1 MSEFLR
7 PDTNRPT
14 DFPSGVVSV
23 PMVVKGGA
31 YEDTGILVAGT
42 AGYTIEESTYNRP
55 SVKAEHGWGLLLP
68 KDSPMTPI
76 INHNHCTTE
85 EVTLNNVRFDAAVM
99 AFSRFKMNSTWGEHS
114 YSATGY
120 YNLHLLTKND
130 YKQYAQRTK

>member
-14 DFPSGVVSV
+14 DFPSGVVSA

-68 KDSPMTPI
+68 KDSPMTTTKRKRSDCINPNSCTSTKKKKRINCKCYI
-76 INHNHCTTE
+76 ILYIIF
-85 EVTLNNVRFDAAVM
+85 VVLF
-99 AFSRFKMNSTWGEHS
+99 FKN
-114 YSATGY
+114 
-120 YNLHLLTKND
+120 
-130 YKQYAQRTK
+130 